1 MCSWAHVTMG
11 LEHMTEWSHG
21 PMSASQHTKDLLKKV
36 HRIELKTRG
45 LSEQIFGG
53 EYHSAFKGRGMTFSE
68 VREYAHGDEVRT
80 IDWNV
85 TARFGHPFVKVF
97 EEERELTVMLLA
109 DVSGSGEFG
118 TVNLLKRELI
128 TEASATIAFSAIK
141 NNDKVGL
148 ILFSDRVELFIP
160 PKKGRSHILRIIRE
174 LLEFRP
180 EGKRT
185 NIAEALRYLNN
196 VIKKRSI
203 AFLISDL
210 MDSGYQDALKI
221 ANRKHDIVAL
231 RTSDPREEELPNVG
245 IVQFCD
251 PETGETRFVDTGSP
265 LVRRS
270 YRAEALKLQART
282 KEALRKSGVD
292 HTVITTRDGYV
303 KPLMN
308 LFRQRDA
315 R

>member
-1 MCSWAHVTMG
+1 
-11 LEHMTEWSHG
+11 MTT
-21 PMSASQHTKDLLKKV
+21 AQHTKDLLKKV

-68 VREYAHGDEVRT
+68 VREYTHGDEVRT

-85 TARFGHPFVKVF
+85 TARFGHPFVKIF
-97 EEERELTVMLLA
+97 EEERELTAMLVA
-109 DVSGSGEFG
+109 DVSGSGDFG
-118 TVNLLKRELI
+118 TVNMLKRELI
-128 TEASATIAFSAIK
+128 TEACATIAFSAIK

-148 ILFSDRVELFIP
+148 ILFSDQVELFIP

-174 LLEFRP
+174 LLEFKPTGR
-180 EGKRT
+180 GT
-185 NIAEALRYLNN
+185 NVTEALRYLNN

-210 MDSGYQDALKI
+210 MDSGYDDALKI
-221 ANRKHDIVAL
+221 ANRRHDLVAL
-231 RTSDPREEELPNVG
+231 RTTDPREADLPNVG
-245 IVQFCD
+245 LVQLVD
-251 PETGETRFVDTGSP
+251 PETGETRWVNTGSSAI
-265 LVRRS
+265 RKA

-282 KEALRKSGVD
+282 REALKKAGVD
-292 HTVITTRDGYV
+292 HTVISTKEGYV

-308 LFRQRDA
+308 LFRQREGA